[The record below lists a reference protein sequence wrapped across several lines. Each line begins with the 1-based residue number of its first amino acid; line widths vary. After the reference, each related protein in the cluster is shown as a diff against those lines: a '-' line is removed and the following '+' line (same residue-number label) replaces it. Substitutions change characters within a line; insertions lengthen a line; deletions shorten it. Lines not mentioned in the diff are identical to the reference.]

1 MNSNLNKYYDDFM
14 YYMTME
20 RSFSKNTI
28 ESYLLDCQRFF
39 DFMEKNYPNITVE
52 TIETKHFDDFLT
64 KITKK
69 IGNNEEEKLLKAT
82 TKRRIIEGIRAFFKY
97 LIVADVIN
105 KNPTELIVTP
115 RLEQRLPIVLS
126 NEEIERM
133 IATFDVSTYSGYRN
147 RLTIE
152 VLYAT
157 GLRVSEFVNLKLS
170 NIIEKENVLN
180 VIGKGDKQRYI
191 PIIDSALEHLMTYIN
206 EYRSQINIK
215 QKYKDYVFI
224 NQKRG
229 TTLTRQFIFNIIKQS
244 AIDANIDKKIHPH
257 ILRHSFATEL
267 IKGGANIIA
276 VKEMMGHQSVR
287 STEIYINLSTKEL
300 RNTLFTCHP
309 FYNKAKHSSLF

>member
-39 DFMEKNYPNITVE
+39 DFMEKNYPNVTVE

-69 IGNNEEEKLLKAT
+69 IGDNEEEKLLKAT

>member
-1 MNSNLNKYYDDFM
+1 
-14 YYMTME
+14 MTME

>member
-69 IGNNEEEKLLKAT
+69 IGDNEEEKLLKAT